1 MAFRALDR
9 YILAAVLPY
18 LALALLV
25 LSAILLIQQ
34 TTRFAEVL
42 GSSAAP
48 MRLAAEVTLGLLPN
62 ILIFTLPMSVLVGVA
77 TGFGQLGHDSELTA
91 IQAAGVGTL
100 RVILPSLLLGILF
113 SLLTFYVGF
122 RVAPA
127 AAKNLRD
134 VGLQIAFYKLES
146 PVDPRSFYT
155 GMQGKVIYVRE
166 GDKETG
172 QWGRIFMHWQEPGGQ
187 VRLVTARSGRLDF
200 SGERTELVLEDARM
214 TTLPAGGAEAIT
226 RGEHVTVERSESMR
240 VRDERLDTGRG
251 ALSKRMQE
259 RELEFDEMGL
269 W

>member
-9 YILAAVLPY
+9 YILAA
-18 LALALLV
+18 
-25 LSAILLIQQ
+25 
-34 TTRFAEVL
+34 VL

-155 GMQGKVIYVRE
+155 G
-166 GDKETG
+166 
-172 QWGRIFMHWQEPGGQ
+172 
-187 VRLVTARSGRLDF
+187 
-200 SGERTELVLEDARM
+200 
-214 TTLPAGGAEAIT
+214 
-226 RGEHVTVERSESMR
+226 
-240 VRDERLDTGRG
+240 
-251 ALSKRMQE
+251 
-259 RELEFDEMGL
+259 
-269 W
+269 